1 MLSQVNNITIN
12 SGYQQRADDQFRFIS
27 ISKLKPSNLTIK
39 TKTLDSKECLFKL

>member
-12 SGYQQRADDQFRFIS
+12 SGYHQRADQYRFIS

-39 TKTLDSKECLFKL
+39 TKTPDSKECLFKL